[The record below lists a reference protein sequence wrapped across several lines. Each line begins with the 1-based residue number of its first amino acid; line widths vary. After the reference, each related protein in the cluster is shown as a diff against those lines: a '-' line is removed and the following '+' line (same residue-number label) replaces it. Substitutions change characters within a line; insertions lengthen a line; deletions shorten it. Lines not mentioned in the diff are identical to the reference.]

1 MYSPKISPILFLAAI
16 SILFVCPPTLS
27 RAADSATLR
36 WSDNS
41 NNEMGFRI
49 ERNANG
55 GTFIEIAATG
65 QNITSVVDPVLNPD
79 TQYCYRVRAFN
90 QFGNSAYTN
99 TACIKT
105 PPTPPAGTPP
115 NAPSNATVI
124 MVSSPTPNPGGD
136 PDPPRN

>member
-1 MYSPKISPILFLAAI
+1 MSRFKTFLTAALFL
-16 SILFVCPPTLS
+16 FFPPTLS
-27 RAADSATLR
+27 QAADSATLR

-41 NNEMGFRI
+41 SNEMGFRI

-136 PDPPRN
+136 DPPRN